1 MLMNEGKLIY
11 REDIAEGLENAP
23 STLLRIFSGK
33 NRGKQLLKLAD
44 PE

>member
-1 MLMNEGKLIY
+1 MEEELIY

-23 STLLRIFSGK
+23 STLLRLSGK